1 MRLLVVKTSS
11 LGDIL
16 NTLPALSDAGRERP
30 GLEIHWAVEEA
41 FAAVPAWHPAVARV
55 IPVGLGRWR
64 RKPRAREILAS
75 IRRVREQRYD
85 LIIDAQG
92 LAKSA
97 LLTLAARGP
106 VCGFD
111 FTSAREG
118 IVSLLYGRRATASW
132 ELHAIDR
139 QRRLF
144 AQALGYPL
152 PETAPDFGLEAPAR
166 PEKPRLLLLHGA
178 TWETKRWPEAYWIDL
193 ARHALDA
200 GIEPL
205 LRWHDAGE
213 RAEAERIAAAAPGT
227 QVLPAPDLEALR
239 RVIAGASVVAANDS
253 GPAHLAAALGIPS
266 VTLYGATR
274 PEHNGT
280 VGPGQVHLA
289 AEFPCSPCRN
299 RICTYK
305 GPSAAVP
312 ACYGSLP
319 PARVWREVKRLISD
333 KGLAFPGNS

>member
-1 MRLLVVKTSS
+1 MWPPRLAARRSPSSGLPIPCGPGRTTIARMSSAWASTAARATSASVRWVITAASRILRPSRCFPCCRLPEAGAMRLLVVKTSS

-30 GLEIHWAVEEA
+30 DLEIHWAVEEA
-41 FAAVPAWHPAVARV
+41 LAAVPAWHPAVARV

-152 PETAPDFGLEAPAR
+152 PET
-166 PEKPRLLLLHGA
+166 
-178 TWETKRWPEAYWIDL
+178 
-193 ARHALDA
+193 
-200 GIEPL
+200 
-205 LRWHDAGE
+205 
-213 RAEAERIAAAAPGT
+213 
-227 QVLPAPDLEALR
+227 
-239 RVIAGASVVAANDS
+239 
-253 GPAHLAAALGIPS
+253 
-266 VTLYGATR
+266 
-274 PEHNGT
+274 
-280 VGPGQVHLA
+280 
-289 AEFPCSPCRN
+289 
-299 RICTYK
+299 
-305 GPSAAVP
+305 
-312 ACYGSLP
+312 
-319 PARVWREVKRLISD
+319 
-333 KGLAFPGNS
+333 